1 MPGFV
6 GPRRLRVRARSDED
20 AGRVRERIVRSL
32 VFAAAIVGGWVFFGS
47 FFATQDLLFAQLRGR
62 GQVELRDVAIANGV
76 SMVLWMLVT
85 PAMLFALRRVPFRRT
100 RWLAATLSLFAIL
113 IVTAFLRC
121 VMDVAFMQFLEGRDV
136 TMSDAVN
143 VTLLRFHSNVVLGG
157 CVLVAGTIVEVMRA
171 IREKDRRTL
180 TLESQLARAQLEQL
194 RGQLQPHF
202 LFNAINGIAAL
213 VHTNPDRADEML
225 MELSALLRSTLD
237 LGRADTIPL
246 RRELELVDH
255 YLRIQTMRFH
265 DRLRITRTVDASAL
279 GCEVPALLL
288 QPLFENSLRHVV
300 AKRAQGGNIELR
312 VKRDNGRLLLRVID
326 DGPGFDLQTAKLGVG
341 ITNTLARLEQLYRG
355 EATTRFERTAEGF
368 VVTIELPARDCA
380 S

>member
-1 MPGFV
+1 M
-6 GPRRLRVRARSDED
+6 
-20 AGRVRERIVRSL
+20 RERIVRSL
-32 VFAAAIVGGWVFFGS
+32 VYASAIAGGWIFFGS

-62 GQVELRDVAIANGV
+62 GQVDLRDVAIANGV

-85 PAMLFALRRVPFRRT
+85 PLMLFALRRVPFRRA

-113 IVTAFLRC
+113 IGAAFLRC
-121 VMDVAFMQFLEGRDV
+121 VMDIAFMQFIEGRDV
-136 TMSDAVN
+136 TMHDALN
-143 VTLLRFHSNVVLGG
+143 VTLLRFHSNVILGG
-157 CVLVAGTIVEVMRA
+157 CVLVAGTIFEVLRA

-279 GCEVPALLL
+279 NCEVPALLL

-326 DGPGFDLQTAKLGVG
+326 DGPGFDPESAKLGVG

-355 EATTRFERTAEGF
+355 EATTRFERTGEGF
-368 VVTIELPARDCA
+368 VVAIELPARDCA